1 MNTPQKKG
9 TKAKQALPKK
19 PQKNEKEVEVTF
31 VKHAT
36 EKPRIDIRNL
46 PYSTNNRGDI
56 SIHITGNVQKTRV
69 KEDTG
74 ASRNAE
80 KNSESLYNDGACE
93 EIMKRIKS
101 FSGKPTTQR
110 LRLEEMD
117 TLAKLFLKAIA
128 PPEEMV
134 FLEDDSDEAIE
145 ACAMFEN
152 ISDDER
158 NQAEK
163 QMYEILTKVSLAIGR
178 ELGFFMADKGYDDAT
193 LEIIDEFCRV
203 NNLSPHLF
211 TKKYV
216 LSYIY
221 ISELI
226 AQGCHPIYVLMN
238 VNTIFKTTEASIQAI
253 LKASF
258 SFWALA
264 RSLK

>member
-1 MNTPQKKG
+1 MNTAQKKG
-9 TKAKQALPKK
+9 TKAKQTLPNN
-19 PQKNEKEVEVTF
+19 PQRNEKEVDVTF
-31 VKHAT
+31 VKNTA

-56 SIHITGNVQKTRV
+56 FLLTKGNAHKPRV
-69 KEDTG
+69 NEDTG

-80 KNSESLYNDGACE
+80 KNPESLYNEGECV

-101 FSGKPTTQR
+101 FSGKPTAQR
-110 LRLEEMD
+110 LSLKEMD
-117 TLAKLFLKAIA
+117 TLAQLFLKAIA
-128 PPEEMV
+128 PPKEMV
-134 FLEDDSDEAIE
+134 FLEDDGDEAIE

-152 ISDDER
+152 ITDAER
-158 NQAEK
+158 NKAEK
-163 QMYEILTKVSLAIGR
+163 QMYEVLTKISLAIGR
-178 ELGFFMADKGYDDAT
+178 ELGFFMADKDYDGAT
-193 LEIIDEFCRV
+193 PEIIDEFCRV

-221 ISELI
+221 INELI

-238 VNTIFKTTEASIQAI
+238 VNTIFKTTETSIQAI
-253 LKASF
+253 LKASV
-258 SFWALA
+258 SFWVLA